1 MEKNLAYARFFLA
14 GYPDYL
20 ALLLLVMTKEKRG
33 KNE

>member
-1 MEKNLAYARFFLA
+1 MQGFFLA